1 MFLTF
6 IVYLLVI
13 SCSVWFWL
21 LLINNIIINNVI
33 GPKARKGD
41 GYSSE
46 PEKGYDSD
54 FGENRLFQ
62 NLDGEYTRNVS
73 MRKS

>member
-1 MFLTF
+1 M
-6 IVYLLVI
+6 I
-13 SCSVWFWL
+13 L
-21 LLINNIIINNVI
+21 LLINKNLIFIFL

-46 PEKGYDSD
+46 PEKGYESD

-62 NLDGEYTRNVS
+62 NLDGEYIRNVS
-73 MRKS
+73 MRRS